1 MFSFLKQKFI
11 NNSDVMVEFHQLFMS
26 LKMCALEGIAL
37 FPEMEIGS
45 YKNSIVCLAVVVTI
59 SQGWVSSALV
69 MWVA

>member
-1 MFSFLKQKFI
+1 
-11 NNSDVMVEFHQLFMS
+11 
-26 LKMCALEGIAL
+26 MCALEGIAL

-69 MWVA
+69 TKC